1 MLSGVHDEGPPLRDS
16 RLVIPSDIRPS
27 IVHAGKAIAR
37 VHEWPDVPPIEFLS
51 EASMAEHGKFIWN
64 PSTGQAQE
72 IRIRPAGDHAELT
85 ATLELGHW
93 LDYQALGKPGDFA
106 SRSDPILAQWR
117 RAVEGSETVT
127 RLENFKAAG
136 TVPYRD
142 SFGRTQHM
150 RISAYVTYLLEPEEL
165 FSRSYAQWI
174 AKESNDS
181 RILSQITAATES
193 SHPAGIIPRYW
204 GPSDFGPISGAL
216 ESVTIKA
223 GWKGK

>member
-1 MLSGVHDEGPPLRDS
+1 M
-16 RLVIPSDIRPS
+16 
-27 IVHAGKAIAR
+27 
-37 VHEWPDVPPIEFLS
+37 
-51 EASMAEHGKFIWN
+51 
-64 PSTGQAQE
+64 
-72 IRIRPAGDHAELT
+72 
-85 ATLELGHW
+85 
-93 LDYQALGKPGDFA
+93 
-106 SRSDPILAQWR
+106 
-117 RAVEGSETVT
+117 
-127 RLENFKAAG
+127 
-136 TVPYRD
+136 PYRD